1 MSEMQSSF
9 DARSRFVILWTLA
22 GAWFAVVLTL
32 ATPWLVSSG
41 NLALLGIVSFFG
53 APIAALGQV
62 ALLRGRVGSV
72 WLWLLAGFATA
83 VLFHLIFNILLVRF
97 AGDIFPRSGG
107 GLSAWLPYFLLSGA
121 LAGLALALPQG
132 AVMAYWKLGGGAWI
146 LVTLGATIIA
156 AAIGGVI
163 WVMGGMGSGAAEP
176 SSNWAGIVSVV
187 ARQIAFGAVT
197 GVYIWHRLGQRSVD
211 AAKPVP

>member
-1 MSEMQSSF
+1 MSQMQSSF
-9 DARSRFVILWTLA
+9 DARSRFVILWVLA
-22 GAWFAVVLTL
+22 TAWFPVLLSL
-32 ATPWLVSSG
+32 ATPWLTASG

-53 APIAALGQV
+53 SPIAALGQI
-62 ALLRGRVGSV
+62 ALLRGKVGSV

-83 VLFHLIFNILLVRF
+83 VLFHLIFNIVLVRF

-132 AVMAYWKLGGGAWI
+132 AVMAYWKLGGGVWI
-146 LVTLGATIIA
+146 LVVLGATIIA

-163 WVMGGMGSGAAEP
+163 WVMGGAGSGVVEP
-176 SSNWAGIVSVV
+176 SSNWAPIVSVA
-187 ARQIAFGAVT
+187 ARQIAFGTIT
-197 GVYIWHRLGQRSVD
+197 GVYMWQRLGQRSVD
-211 AAKPVP
+211 AAKRVP

>member
-1 MSEMQSSF
+1 MSQMQSSF
-9 DARSRFVILWTLA
+9 DARSRFVILWVLA
-22 GAWFAVVLTL
+22 TAWFPVLLSL
-32 ATPWLVSSG
+32 ATPWLTSSG

-53 APIAALGQV
+53 APIAAFGQI

-72 WLWLLAGFATA
+72 WLWLLAGIATA
-83 VLFHLIFNILLVRF
+83 VLFHLIFNIGLVRF
-97 AGDIFPRSGG
+97 AGDIFPREGG

-146 LVTLGATIIA
+146 LVVLGATIIA

-163 WVMGGMGSGAAEP
+163 WVMGGAGSGAVEP
-176 SSNWAGIVSVV
+176 SSNWAPIVSVA
-187 ARQIAFGAVT
+187 ARQIAFGTIT
-197 GVYIWHRLGQRSVD
+197 GVYMWQRLGQRSVD
-211 AAKPVP
+211 AAKRVP

>member
-1 MSEMQSSF
+1 MSQMQSSF
-9 DARSRFVILWTLA
+9 DARSRFVILWVLA
-22 GAWFAVVLTL
+22 TAWFPVLLSL
-32 ATPWLVSSG
+32 ATPWLTASG
-41 NLALLGIVSFFG
+41 DLTVLGILSFIG
-53 APIAALGQV
+53 APIAALGQM
-62 ALLRGRVGSV
+62 ALLRGRGVSV

-83 VLFHLIFNILLVRF
+83 VLFHLVFNIVMVRY

-146 LVTLGATIIA
+146 LVVLGATIIA

-163 WVMGGMGSGAAEP
+163 WVMGGAGSGAAEP
-176 SSNWAGIVSVV
+176 SSNWAPIVSVA
-187 ARQIAFGAVT
+187 ARQIAFGMIT
-197 GVYIWHRLGQRSVD
+197 GIYMWQRLAQRSVD
-211 AAKPVP
+211 AAKRVP